1 METTDGYHDPV
12 MPEETLEYL
21 IQNAEGQY
29 LDATLGGSGHSR
41 LILKRLNAEG
51 RILAMDRDPEAISRG
66 LSLLGQDARVT
77 LVHKPFSEVSS
88 VLGAETLDGA
98 LFDLGVSSRQLDARE
113 RGFSF
118 APGTSLDM
126 RMDTEAE
133 MDADEWIRSSDES
146 ELTQAFSRN
155 SDLPRS
161 RQLARTLQEA
171 ARQTSPLTSDDLRA
185 IVEKVYRPLPQERN
199 GILARVF
206 QAIRMEV
213 NGELREIAEG
223 LRGAVMALKKGGRL
237 VVLSYHSAEDRAV
250 KETIAEF
257 ERDCL
262 CPKELPICRC
272 GGNNR
277 RLRKVV
283 RKPLLA
289 KSDEVRRNP
298 RARSAKLR
306 VVEKV

>member
-1 METTDGYHDPV
+1 MDGYHDPV
-12 MPEETLEYL
+12 MPEETLEHL
-21 IQNAEGQY
+21 IQNADGQY
-29 LDATLGGSGHSR
+29 LDATLGGSGHTR
-41 LILKRLNAEG
+41 LILSRLSAEG
-51 RILAMDRDPEAISRG
+51 RILAMDRDPEAIARG
-66 LSLLGQDARVT
+66 KSLLGQEARVT
-77 LVHKPFSEVSS
+77 LVHKPFSEVAS
-88 VLGAETLDGA
+88 VTGEETLDGA

-118 APGTSLDM
+118 ASGTSLDM
-126 RMDTEAE
+126 RMNTEADL
-133 MDADEWIRSSDES
+133 DADTWIRTSDEG
-146 ELTQAFSRN
+146 ELSVAFSRN

-161 RQLARTLQEA
+161 RQLARNLQEA
-171 ARQTSPLTSDDLRA
+171 AAQSETLTSDDLRA

-213 NGELREIAEG
+213 NGELREIAVG
-223 LRGAVMALKKGGRL
+223 LRGAVQALKKGGRL

-250 KETIAEF
+250 KETVASF
-257 ERDCL
+257 ERDCI
-262 CPKELPICRC
+262 CPPELPICRC

-277 RLRKVV
+277 KLRKVV

-289 KSDEVRRNP
+289 KAEEIRRNP

-306 VVEKV
+306 VLEKV